1 MSGPHGGTHTLLG
14 DALWHHRGGGSLTRY
29 LGNLY
34 RTLGAAAGLVQAA
47 SRIKTH
53 SYACFGACYRILFA
67 GAVRRALPLGQDQV
81 YSFAMIQL
89 PPSYQEYLADKD
101 ESFVDMVRPVL
112 LQSAADKLHGVRV
125 LYVPRGHQAHLD
137 DTIPYGTIVEDI
149 D

>member
-1 MSGPHGGTHTLLG
+1 M
-14 DALWHHRGGGSLTRY
+14 
-29 LGNLY
+29 
-34 RTLGAAAGLVQAA
+34 GLVQAA
-47 SRIKTH
+47 RRIKTH
-53 SYACFGACYRILFA
+53 SYACFTARYRIFFA
-67 GAVRRALPLGQDQV
+67 AAARGALPLGQDQV

-112 LQSAADKLHGVRV
+112 MQSAADKLHGVRV

>member
-1 MSGPHGGTHTLLG
+1 M
-14 DALWHHRGGGSLTRY
+14 
-29 LGNLY
+29 
-34 RTLGAAAGLVQAA
+34 
-47 SRIKTH
+47 
-53 SYACFGACYRILFA
+53 FA
-67 GAVRRALPLGQDQV
+67 GPLRKALPLEQDQV

-112 LQSAADKLHGVRV
+112 MQSAADKLHGVRV